1 MLLHSKPEYRQ
12 NNIKHKYLADMRKK
26 TTISNLSTMNYLKKI
41 LLFMKLTVLFIWLTA
56 LQISATVYSHDALII
71 LKTERSSFEEIIKAI
86 EEQSEFKIFYKN
98 DQINLQREVTVSSRN
113 ATVHQMLDEALE
125 GTDITYTMIDKV
137 IVLSP
142 GNKNLIQEKTIV
154 TGKITTTEGEELPGV
169 NVVIKGT
176 TIGTTTDAYGNYA
189 IEIPEEHLSGELQVS
204 YIGYLSETL
213 KIAGQEVIDVTL
225 IPDLQQL
232 EEVVVVGYGVQK
244 KSDLTGAVATV
255 SGEKLAEVPV
265 LGVDQALQGRAAG
278 VSVIQNTGMPGAKV
292 NIQIRGISSING
304 TEPLVIVNG
313 ARTSDISSINPYDI
327 ESVEILKDASSAAI
341 YGATGGNGVILITT
355 KQGKPGKITTN
366 FNYYRGWQK
375 PWKTMDMMNS
385 QEYAEVMN
393 TITAI
398 NAFSRGR
405 EYIPWTSQPDT
416 LDNYDW
422 QDIMFRTA
430 TMENYD
436 LSVSGGNEKSD
447 YYFSANYLKQDGILR
462 KSDYDRLSFHINSNH
477 KLNKIIKVG
486 ESVRFIKSK
495 SVGYEEW
502 EFQNEYNTPML
513 SILTMYP
520 YLPPYDENGEWSIS
534 PFGHDNPQ
542 VWEDVLDKT
551 RQTYNVG
558 GIAYVD
564 LNLFKGFTYTS
575 KISGGI
581 RFNVNDQFERIYH
594 YSPTDFN
601 DRSRV
606 NKTVEQEYGWEL
618 QNYFNYN
625 TTFGNHNILLMAGHE
640 AFYTKNTDISGE
652 RIDLLAEIPEMRYFD
667 ASTNNEEALQF
678 VEGGGWE
685 TADYSYFGRINYDY
699 KSKYLLTANIR
710 NDYSSRFGP
719 QYRSGVFPSFS
730 VGWKFSEESFL
741 ENLGLL
747 SFGKIRFSYGET
759 GANAP
764 GRYAYYAR
772 IHTNL
777 EPYNYPIDVSDV
789 PWPGG
794 VLAQIPNREMHWETM
809 IMTNFGIDL
818 GLFNNTLNITVDYFN
833 KQNDGMLIYQT
844 LPGIVG
850 MYQYAEHYNQLG
862 GDARPISN
870 IGKIVNKG
878 IEFTVGYRKVLG
890 DLKASLDF
898 NGSFV
903 NNEVIDIAG
912 DSLYTGTTGVNL
924 VNICLTTEGYPVA
937 QFNGYKT
944 DGIFTW
950 DDAAIN
956 ADGDVY
962 INNQPY
968 RFSSTGDTIFAQRFA
983 QPGDL
988 RFVDVN
994 GDSILDDR
1002 DKTMIGNPIPKFI
1015 MGFSASLAYK
1025 NFDLN
1030 LFFEGKFGHKIFNGS
1045 KIYLMEQDVGW
1056 NRLTDVLDQYLD
1068 PIYDEDGNLVI
1079 EGNTNTSLPRLD
1091 PRGRNQNFARV
1102 SDFYVEDGSYLR
1114 LKNMQIGYTIP
1125 GSLTG
1130 KAGIEKFRIY
1140 LGVKNL
1146 ITITKY
1152 TGFDPEVG
1160 LTYNYETER
1169 SDVLQQGIDKLGNYP
1184 HNRMFMVGVNL
1195 QF

>member
-1 MLLHSKPEYRQ
+1 
-12 NNIKHKYLADMRKK
+12 MRKK
-26 TTISNLSTMNYLKKI
+26 TTISNLFAMNYFKKI
-41 LLFMKLTVLFIWLTA
+41 LLFMKLTVLFIWLAA
-56 LQISATVYSHDALII
+56 LQISATVYSHDAKIN

-113 ATVHQMLDEALE
+113 ATVYQMLDEALE

-154 TGKITTTEGEELPGV
+154 TGKITTVEGEALPGV

-176 TIGTTTDAYGNYA
+176 TIGTVTDVDGNYT
-189 IEIPEEHLSGELQVS
+189 IEIPDEHLSGELQVS
-204 YIGYLSETL
+204 YIGYLSEIIE
-213 KIAGQEVIDVTL
+213 IAGQEVVDVTL
-225 IPDLQQL
+225 LPDLQQL
-232 EEVVVVGYGVQK
+232 EEVVVIGYGVQK

-255 SGEKLAEVPV
+255 SGEKLAELPV

-278 VSVIQNTGMPGAKV
+278 VSVIQNTGMPGARTS
-292 NIQIRGISSING
+292 IQIRGISSING
-304 TEPLVIVNG
+304 TEPLIIVNG
-313 ARTSDISSINPYDI
+313 ARSGDIDMLNPYDI

-355 KQGKPGKITTN
+355 KKGKPGKITTN

-385 QEYAEVMN
+385 QEYAEAMN
-393 TITAI
+393 RITAI

-405 EYIPWTSQPDT
+405 EYVPWTTQPDT
-416 LDNYDW
+416 LENYDW

-430 TMENYD
+430 VMENYD

-447 YYFSANYLKQDGILR
+447 YYFSANYLKQEGILR
-462 KSDYDRLSFHINSNH
+462 KSDYDRMSFHINSNH
-477 KLNKIIKVG
+477 NLNKIIKVG
-486 ESVRFIKSK
+486 ESVRFVKSK
-495 SVGYEEW
+495 NFGYEEW

-534 PFGHDNPQ
+534 PFGHDNPK
-542 VWEDVLDKT
+542 VWEDNLDKT
-551 RQTYNVG
+551 RNHYRVG

-575 KISGGI
+575 KISGGL
-581 RFNVNDQFERIYH
+581 RFDVDDQFERIYH

-625 TTFGNHNILLMAGHE
+625 KTLLNNHNITLMAGHE
-640 AFYTKNTDISGE
+640 AHYTKHTDISGE

-667 ASTNNEEALQF
+667 ASTNNTEALQF

-772 IHTNL
+772 VHTNL

-818 GLFNNTLNITVDYFN
+818 GLFNNTLSITVDYFS
-833 KQNDGMLIYQT
+833 KQNDGMLIYET
-844 LPGIVG
+844 LPSIVG
-850 MYQYAEHYNQLG
+850 MYQYVEHYNQLG

-898 NGSFV
+898 NGSFI

-950 DDAAIN
+950 DDAVIDE
-956 ADGDVY
+956 DGEVY

-968 RFSSTGDTIFAQRFA
+968 RFSATGDTIFAQRFA
-983 QPGDL
+983 KPGDL

-1015 MGFSASLAYK
+1015 MGFSANLEYK

-1056 NRLTDVLDQYLD
+1056 NRLTDVLDQYQD

-1079 EGNTNTSLPRLD
+1079 EGNTNTSLPRID
-1091 PRGRNQNFARV
+1091 PTGRNQNFARV
-1102 SDFYVEDGSYLR
+1102 SDFYVENGSYLR
-1114 LKNMQIGYTIP
+1114 LKNLQIGYTIP

-1160 LTYNYETER
+1160 LTYDSETER

-1184 HNRMFMVGVNL
+1184 HNRMFTVGVNL

>member
-1 MLLHSKPEYRQ
+1 
-12 NNIKHKYLADMRKK
+12 
-26 TTISNLSTMNYLKKI
+26 MNYLKRI
-41 LLFMKLTVLFIWLTA
+41 LLFMKLTVLFFWLSA
-56 LQISATVYSHDALII
+56 LQISATVYSHDALIN

-86 EEQSEFKIFYKN
+86 EEQSEFKVFYKN

-113 ATVHQMLDEALE
+113 ATVYQMLDEALE
-125 GTDITYTMIDKV
+125 GTDITYTLIDKV

-142 GNKNLIQEKTIV
+142 RDRNLIQEKTTV
-154 TGKITTTEGEELPGV
+154 TGKITTVEGEELPGV

-176 TIGTTTDAYGNYA
+176 TIGTVTDVDGNYT
-189 IEIPEEHLSGELQVS
+189 IEIPDEHLSGELQVS
-204 YIGYLSETL
+204 YIGYLSETFE
-213 KIAGQEVIDVTL
+213 IAGQEVLDITL

-232 EEVVVVGYGVQK
+232 EEVVVIGYGVQK

-255 SGEKLAEVPV
+255 SGEKLSELPV

-278 VSVIQNTGMPGAKV
+278 VSVIQNTGIPGARAS
-292 NIQIRGISSING
+292 IQIRGISSING
-304 TEPLVIVNG
+304 TQPLIIING
-313 ARTSDISSINPYDI
+313 ARTSDISMINPYDI

-355 KQGKPGKITTN
+355 KKGKPGKITTS

-375 PWKTMDMMNS
+375 PWKKMDMMNS

-398 NAFSRGR
+398 NAYSRGR
-405 EYIPWTSQPDT
+405 EYIPWTTQPDT

-430 TMENYD
+430 IMENYD

-447 YYFSANYLKQDGILR
+447 YYFSANYLKQEGIIR
-462 KSDYDRLSFHINSNH
+462 KSDYDRMSFHINSNH

-486 ESVRFIKSK
+486 ESVRFVKSK
-495 SVGYEEW
+495 NIGYEEW

-534 PFGHDNPQ
+534 PFGHDNPK

-551 RQTYNVG
+551 RNRYHVG
-558 GIAYVD
+558 GIGYVD

-581 RFNVNDQFERIYH
+581 RFDVNDQFRKIYH

-606 NKTVEQEYGWEL
+606 NKTIDQEYGWEL

-625 TTFGNHNILLMAGHE
+625 KTLLNNHNITLMAGHE
-640 AFYTKNTDISGE
+640 AVYTKHTDMSGE
-652 RIDLLAEIPEMRYFD
+652 RIDLLTETPEMRYFD
-667 ASTNNEEALQF
+667 ASTNNEEVLQF

-685 TADYSYFGRINYDY
+685 TAGYSYFGRINYDY

-777 EPYNYPIDVSDV
+777 EPYNYPIDSSDV

-794 VLAQIPNREMHWETM
+794 ILAQIPNREMHWETM

-818 GLFNNTLNITVDYFN
+818 GLFNNTLTITVDYFN

-844 LPGIVG
+844 LPSIVG
-850 MYQYAEHYNQLG
+850 MYQYVEHTSQLG

-898 NGSFV
+898 NGSIV
-903 NNEVIDIAG
+903 NNEVISIAG
-912 DSLYTGTTGVNL
+912 DSLYSGTTGVNL
-924 VNICLTTEGYPVA
+924 VNICLTTEGYPVS
-937 QFNGYKT
+937 QFNGFKT

-950 DDAAIN
+950 DDAALDEN
-956 ADGDVY
+956 GDVY
-962 INNQPY
+962 IWNQPF
-968 RFSSTGDTIFAQRFA
+968 RIISEGDTAYMQRRA
-983 QPGDL
+983 KPGDF

-994 GDSILDDR
+994 GDTLLNDD

-1015 MGFSASLAYK
+1015 MGFSANLEYK

-1030 LFFEGKFGHKIFNGS
+1030 LFFEGKFGHDIFNGS
-1045 KIYLMEQDVGW
+1045 KIYLMEQEVGW
-1056 NRLTDVLDQYLD
+1056 NRLKDVLDQYWD
-1068 PIYDEDGNLVI
+1068 PIYDEEGNLVI

-1091 PRGRNQNFARV
+1091 PRSENANFSRV

-1114 LKNMQIGYTIP
+1114 LKNFQIGYTLP
-1125 GSLTG
+1125 ASLTG
-1130 KAGIEKFRIY
+1130 KVGIEKFRIY
-1140 LGVKNL
+1140 LGAKNL

-1160 LTYNYETER
+1160 LVYDNDLES
-1169 SDVLQQGIDKLGNYP
+1169 SDVLQQGIDKIGNYP
-1184 HNRMFMVGVNL
+1184 HNRMFMLGVNL

>member
-1 MLLHSKPEYRQ
+1 
-12 NNIKHKYLADMRKK
+12 MRKK
-26 TTISNLSTMNYLKKI
+26 FTISNLSTMNYFKKI
-41 LLFMKLTVLFIWLTA
+41 LLFMKLTVLFIWLAA
-56 LQISATVYSHDALII
+56 LQISATVYSHDAKIN
-71 LKTERSSFEEIIKAI
+71 LKTQRSSFEEIIKAI

-113 ATVHQMLDEALE
+113 ATVYQMLDEALE

-154 TGKITTTEGEELPGV
+154 TGKITTIEGEELPGV

-176 TIGTTTDAYGNYA
+176 TIGTVTDVDGNYA
-189 IEIPEEHLSGELQVS
+189 IEIPDEHLSGELQVS
-204 YIGYLSETL
+204 YVGYLSETF
-213 KIAGQEVIDVTL
+213 KIAEQEVLNITL

-244 KSDLTGAVATV
+244 KSDLTGAIASV

-278 VSVIQNTGMPGAKV
+278 VSVIQNTGMPGARV
-292 NIQIRGISSING
+292 SIQIRGISSING
-304 TEPLVIVNG
+304 TQPLFIVNG
-313 ARTSDISSINPYDI
+313 ASASNISMLNPYDI

-375 PWKTMDMMNS
+375 PWKKMDMMNS

-393 TITAI
+393 TITAL

-405 EYIPWTSQPDT
+405 EYVPWTTQPDT

-422 QDIMFRTA
+422 QDLMFRTA
-430 TMENYD
+430 IMDNYD

-462 KSDYDRLSFHINSNH
+462 KSDYDRMSFYINSNH

-486 ESVRFIKSK
+486 ESVRFVKSK
-495 SVGYEEW
+495 RFGYEEW

-534 PFGHDNPQ
+534 PFGHDNPK

-551 RQTYNVG
+551 QQIYNVG

-575 KISGGI
+575 RISGSI
-581 RFNVNDQFERIYH
+581 RFNVNDEFEKIYH

-606 NKTVEQEYGWEL
+606 KKTTEQEYSWEL

-625 TTFGNHNILLMAGHE
+625 TTLLNNHNITLMAGHG
-640 AFYTKNTDISGE
+640 ADYTKFTDMSGE
-652 RIDLLAEIPEMRYFD
+652 RIDLLTETPEMRYFD

-685 TADYSYFGRINYDY
+685 VTGYSYFGRINYDY
-699 KSKYLLTANIR
+699 KSKYLLTASIR

-719 QYRSGVFPSFS
+719 KYRSGVFPSFS

-747 SFGKIRFSYGET
+747 SFGKIRLSYGET

-794 VLAQIPNREMHWETM
+794 ILAQIPNREMHWETM

-833 KQNDGMLIYQT
+833 KQNDGMLIYET
-844 LPGIVG
+844 LPSIVG
-850 MYQYAEHYNQLG
+850 MYQYWEHTSQLG

-870 IGKIVNKG
+870 IGKVINKG
-878 IEFTVGYRKVLG
+878 VEFTVGYRKVLG

-903 NNEVIDIAG
+903 RNEVIDIAG
-912 DSLYTGTTGVNL
+912 DSLYSGTDGVNL
-924 VNICLTTEGYPVA
+924 VNICLTTEGYPIA
-937 QFNGYKT
+937 QFNGFKT

-950 DDAAIN
+950 DDAAIDE
-956 ADGDVY
+956 DGNVY
-962 INNQPY
+962 IWNQSF
-968 RFSSTGDTIFAQRFA
+968 RLNAAGDTTYMQRRA
-983 QPGDL
+983 KPGDF
-988 RFVDVN
+988 RFVDMDGN
-994 GDSILDDR
+994 GLLNDD
-1002 DKTMIGNPIPKFI
+1002 DKTMIGNPIPDFI
-1015 MGFSASLAYK
+1015 MGFSANLEYK
-1025 NFDLN
+1025 NFDMN
-1030 LFFEGKFGHKIFNGS
+1030 LFFEGKFGQDIFNGS
-1045 KIYLMEQDVGW
+1045 KIYLMQQEVGE
-1056 NRLTDVLDQYLD
+1056 NRLKDVLNQYWD

-1091 PRGRNQNFARV
+1091 PRGENGNFARV

-1114 LKNMQIGYTIP
+1114 LKNIQIGYTIP
-1125 GSLTG
+1125 VSLTG
-1130 KAGIEKFRIY
+1130 KAGIERFRIY
-1140 LGVKNL
+1140 LGAKNL

-1160 LTYNYETER
+1160 LVYDDDLET
-1169 SDVLQQGIDKLGNYP
+1169 SDVLQQGIDKIGNYP
-1184 HNRMFMVGVNL
+1184 HNRMFMLGVNL

>member
-1 MLLHSKPEYRQ
+1 
-12 NNIKHKYLADMRKK
+12 MRKK
-26 TTISNLSTMNYLKKI
+26 TSISNLSLMNYLKKI
-41 LLFMKLTVLFIWLTA
+41 LLFMKLTVLFIWLSA
-56 LQISATVYSHDALII
+56 LQISATVYSHDAII
-71 LKTERSSFEEIIKAI
+71 NLKTEHSSFEEIIKAI
-86 EEQSEFKIFYKN
+86 EEQSEFKVFYKN

-113 ATVHQMLDEALE
+113 AAVCQMLDEALE
-125 GTDITYTMIDKV
+125 GTDIIYTLIDKV

-142 GNKNLIQEKTIV
+142 RDKNLIQEKTIV

-176 TIGTTTDAYGNYA
+176 TIGTVTDADGNYA
-189 IEIPEEHLSGELQVS
+189 IEIPDEHLSGELQVS
-204 YIGYLSETL
+204 YIGYLSETIE
-213 KIAGQEVIDVTL
+213 IAGQEVINFTL
-225 IPDLQQL
+225 LPDLQQL

-255 SGEKLAEVPV
+255 SGEKLTEVPV
-265 LGVDQALQGRAAG
+265 LGLDQALQGRAAG
-278 VSVIQNTGMPGAKV
+278 VSVIQSTGMPGAKV
-292 NIQIRGISSING
+292 NIQIRGISSVNG
-304 TEPLVIVNG
+304 TDPLLIVNG
-313 ARTSDISSINPYDI
+313 ARTSDISWINPYDI

-375 PWKTMDMMNS
+375 PWKKMDMMNS
-385 QEYAEVMN
+385 QEYAKVMN

-398 NAFSRGR
+398 NASVRGR
-405 EYIPWTSQPDT
+405 EYIPWTTQPDT
-416 LDNYDW
+416 LENYDW

-430 TMENYD
+430 IMENYD

-462 KSDYDRLSFHINSNH
+462 KSDYDRMSFNINSNH

-486 ESVRFIKSK
+486 ESVRFTKSK

-520 YLPPYDENGEWSIS
+520 YLPPYDENGEWTIS
-534 PFGHDNPQ
+534 PFGDDNPK
-542 VWEDVLDKT
+542 VWEDNLDKT
-551 RQTYNVG
+551 RNHYRMG

-564 LNLFKGFTYTS
+564 LNPFKGFTYTS
-575 KISGGI
+575 KISGGL
-581 RFNVNDQFERIYH
+581 RFDVNDQFERIYH
-594 YSPTDFN
+594 YSPTDHN
-601 DRSRV
+601 DQSTV
-606 NKTVEQEYGWEL
+606 NKRIDQEYGWEL

-625 TTFGNHNILLMAGHE
+625 KTFLNNHNITLMAGHE
-640 AFYTKNTDISGE
+640 ATYTKHDDMRGE
-652 RIDLLAEIPEMRYFD
+652 RDDLLTETPEMRYFD
-667 ASTNNEEALQF
+667 ASTNNTEVSQF
-678 VEGGGWE
+678 VKGSGWE
-685 TADYSYFGRINYDY
+685 VAGYSYFGRINYDF

-747 SFGKIRFSYGET
+747 SFGKIRFSYGQT

-764 GRYAYYAR
+764 DNYAYYAR

-777 EPYNYPIDVSDV
+777 APYNYPIDASDV
-789 PWPGG
+789 PWPGAI
-794 VLAQIPNREMHWETM
+794 LAQIPNREMHWETM
-809 IMTNFGIDL
+809 IMTNLGIDL

-833 KQNDGMLIYQT
+833 KQNDGMLIYET
-844 LPGIVG
+844 LPSTAGI
-850 MYQYAEHYNQLG
+850 YQYWEHTSQLG

-870 IGKIVNKG
+870 IGKVINKG

-912 DSLYTGTTGVNL
+912 DSLYSGTDGVNL
-924 VNICLTTEGYPVA
+924 VNICLTTEGYPIA
-937 QFNGYKT
+937 QFNGFKT
-944 DGIFTW
+944 DGLFTW
-950 DDAAIN
+950 DDAAIDV
-956 ADGDVY
+956 DGNVY
-962 INNQPY
+962 IWNQPFTLDITY
-968 RFSSTGDTIFAQRFA
+968 EIDDITNDTIGIIIDTAYMQKRA
-983 QPGDL
+983 KPGDF

-994 GDSILDDR
+994 GDSVLNDKDR
-1002 DKTMIGNPIPKFI
+1002 VMIGNPIPKFI
-1015 MGFSASLAYK
+1015 IGFSASLEYK
-1025 NFDLN
+1025 NFDLS
-1030 LFFEGKFGHKIFNGS
+1030 LFFEGKFGQDIFNGS
-1045 KIYLMEQDVGW
+1045 KIYLMSQEVGE
-1056 NRLTDVLDQYLD
+1056 NRLTDVLNQYWD
-1068 PIYDEDGNLVI
+1068 PIYDEDGNLI
-1079 EGNTNTSLPRLD
+1079 LEGNTNTSLPRLD
-1091 PRGRNQNFARV
+1091 PRSENFNFARV

-1114 LKNMQIGYTIP
+1114 LKNLQIGYTVP

-1130 KAGIEKFRIY
+1130 KAGIEKFRVY
-1140 LGVKNL
+1140 LAVKNL

-1160 LTYNYETER
+1160 LIYNPEKGKT
-1169 SDVLQQGIDKLGNYP
+1169 DVLQQGIDKIGNYP
-1184 HNRMFMVGVNL
+1184 HNRMFLVGVNL